1 MALSY
6 PLHLYLRQSI
16 ALALS
21 NLRLTSFCLFVVE
34 LYLLNCPEFCC
45 SLCWLSKVYRKYFNI
60 FTEFLVY
67 FLDLSDRLASKASN
81 NAIFFFSFCFS
92 PEEWSCHTSVVNW
105 LLKVEIKRLF
115 RSASYMFDR
124 PHAIVWCRIP
134 TKKRNRTTS
143 VTCCLINLHI
153 LLFSS
158 FFNLM

>member
-16 ALALS
+16 ALALP

-45 SLCWLSKVYRKYFNI
+45 SLCWLSKVYRNI
-60 FTEFLVY
+60 SIFSPNFWFIFWIFLTSWPAKRQTMQFC
-67 FLDLSDRLASKASN
+67 FL
-81 NAIFFFSFCFS
+81 SFCFS
-92 PEEWSCHTSVVNW
+92 PEEWSRRTSVVNW

-115 RSASYMFDR
+115 RSASYMLDR
-124 PHAIVWCRIP
+124 PHATVWCRIP

-153 LLFSS
+153 SLFFS